1 MFSVKPVEN
10 FTSSFEKANIFISMP
25 MENLCVLTIHN
36 TKDTDGGKW
45 VCHITSKLDEN
56 EKNIQENTG
65 SKKKWK
71 LKMFKLF

>member
-1 MFSVKPVEN
+1 
-10 FTSSFEKANIFISMP
+10 MP

-56 EKNIQENTG
+56 EKNIQKNTG